1 MDETV
6 YYGKSGVRVT
16 DLRISTKK
24 DTVLIRDISAVQ
36 LRSPLWAVWF
46 GLLLAI
52 MWAALAAGS
61 YSAGRTGLML
71 IFALLAVAFLG
82 ATFLGRDVV
91 VNLNGGRRI
100 DIASG
105 LYFDMLEIKNAIS
118 RAITGQ
124 PTA

>member
-36 LRSPLWAVWF
+36 LRSPLWAGCF
-46 GLLLAI
+46 GSFLAI
-52 MWAALAAGS
+52 MWIALAAGS
-61 YSAGRTGLML
+61 YFGGHTGLTL
-71 IFALLAVAFLG
+71 FFGLLAVAFVG
-82 ATFLGRDVV
+82 ATILGRDVV

-100 DIASG
+100 EIASG
-105 LYFDMLEIKNAIS
+105 LYFDMLDIKNAIS

-124 PTA
+124 STP